1 MEELKEGEELG
12 QKLLDIFNEC
22 TKEIKDFIPE
32 NYNPLDINDDAFN
45 AKYINFKDSLKE
57 LERKISA
64 VITQTFDENDTILG
78 KFKALDNLANFD
90 SILERRYIVVK
101 LEKKYTILLE
111 LFKEEF
117 KVVHELF
124 LVGLKQIENK
134 GEKSSL
140 NKT

>member
-32 NYNPLDINDDAFN
+32 NYNPLDMNDDTFN
-45 AKYINFKDSLKE
+45 SKYINFKDSLKE

-101 LEKKYTILLE
+101 LERKYTILLE

>member
-32 NYNPLDINDDAFN
+32 NYNPLDINDDVFN